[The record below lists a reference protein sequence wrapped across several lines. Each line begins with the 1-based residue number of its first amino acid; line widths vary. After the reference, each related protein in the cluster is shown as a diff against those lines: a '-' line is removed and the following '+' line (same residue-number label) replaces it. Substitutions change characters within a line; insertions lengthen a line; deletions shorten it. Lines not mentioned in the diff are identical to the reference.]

1 MIEQTIFYIFSA
13 LLLMS
18 AGLMIT
24 VRNPVFAALFLI
36 LAFFASSAVW
46 ILLEAEF
53 LAITLVLVYVGAV
66 MVLFMFVVM
75 MLDIDLSA
83 LREGFARYL
92 PIGVTV
98 AILMALSMVLVI
110 NAGEFGLASDVIQRH
125 SADYSNTKELG
136 KTLYTSYLYPFE
148 IAGAILLV
156 AIIAAISLTMR
167 TPRSSKAQNPSHQV
181 SVKSTDRLRIVK
193 MKVEK
198 AGDDTDELLVEEDL
212 EEEPEN
218 SESSED
224 PALTKGSS

>member
-13 LLLMS
+13 MLLIS

-36 LAFFASSAVW
+36 LSFFASSAIW

-53 LAITLVLVYVGAV
+53 LAIVLVLVYVGAV

-75 MLDIDLSA
+75 MLDINLSA

-92 PIGVTV
+92 PIGATV

-110 NAGEFGLASDVIQRH
+110 NAGEFGLASDVVQRH
-125 SADYSNTKELG
+125 GADYSNTTELG
-136 KTLYTSYLYPFE
+136 KALYTSYLYPFE

-167 TPRSSKAQNPSHQV
+167 KPRSNKAQKPGHQV
-181 SVKSTDRLRIVK
+181 TVKSTDRLRIVK

-198 AGDDTDELLVEEDL
+198 SGDDTEGVAEELQE
-212 EEEPEN
+212 
-218 SESSED
+218 SED
-224 PALTKGSS
+224 ITIRKELS